1 MNSFRSVRRA
11 LAYEQERIIDLLK
24 NEKPIIQE
32 TRLWN
37 ETLQITE
44 PMRTKEEAHDY
55 RYFPEPDLLPFRI
68 DINTINRIKS
78 EIGELPQLREKRFQ
92 NQYNLSEY
100 DSSILTSKKAIADY
114 FEQTIKH
121 YAKPK
126 QVANWIQTEILA
138 LLKETR
144 CTIDKCKI
152 YPRALAKIVEMV
164 DNNIINATV
173 GKQIIRDVF
182 LSGEDPETLV
192 KERNLIQISDTKE
205 IEEII
210 EKVLTDNAQAVDDY
224 KSGKTQ
230 ALGFLVGQVMRKSG
244 SKVNPSI
251 VKEILQ
257 KKLN

>member
-1 MNSFRSVRRA
+1 
-11 LAYEQERIIDLLK
+11 
-24 NEKPIIQE
+24 
-32 TRLWN
+32 
-37 ETLQITE
+37 
-44 PMRTKEEAHDY
+44 
-55 RYFPEPDLLPFRI
+55 
-68 DINTINRIKS
+68 
-78 EIGELPQLREKRFQ
+78 
-92 NQYNLSEY
+92 
-100 DSSILTSKKAIADY
+100 
-114 FEQTIKH
+114 
-121 YAKPK
+121 
-126 QVANWIQTEILA
+126 
-138 LLKETR
+138 
-144 CTIDKCKI
+144 
-152 YPRALAKIVEMV
+152 MV